1 MKKIAILTSGIL
13 PVPAVQGGA
22 VENLIDFYLEYNEQH
37 KLHDITVYSVWHP
50 NVKKHPALQSTVNHY
65 YYIDTSSYFAKLKR
79 KLYKMFHADEY
90 YNYFIEYFFEQA
102 YTHIAK
108 ERYDYIVLENRPGYA
123 LKLLHSNSHIVL
135 HLHNDLLNNITPQ
148 NCAIFRSLT
157 GILTVSNYIKTRV
170 STIVSSGCES
180 SKIITVHNGIDIG
193 RFVNAQPIPRAKLG
207 IKEED
212 FMVVFSGRII
222 PEKGILELIKAVKAI
237 NDITNLKLLII
248 GASFYGIDNRV
259 SDYMQILIDEVKP
272 ISDKVIFTGYV
283 DYDDMPIYLKAA
295 NVSVIP
301 SLWDEPFGLTVLEA
315 MAAGLPL
322 ITTKGGAIPEICE
335 DTAILIE
342 RNDIV
347 QNIIEAIRYI
357 YYNPDAAKSLSKKA
371 QERSWSFDKNIF
383 SKTYLKAID
392 TIINHQS
399 LLRHKYNLSR

>member
-170 STIVSSGCES
+170 STIVSSGCEI
-180 SKIITVHNGIDIG
+180 SKIITVYNGIDLK
-193 RFVNAQPIPRAKLG
+193 RFSQNASLKICRSVMG
-207 IKEED
+207 FSNDD
-212 FMVVFSGRII
+212 FVLVFSGRINRD
-222 PEKGILELIKAVKAI
+222 KGISELIDALLLLEFHNVKLMVIGSTFFGNVANEDNFVQSLKNKAKAI
-237 NDITNLKLLII
+237 SQRI
-248 GASFYGIDNRV
+248 V
-259 SDYMQILIDEVKP
+259 
-272 ISDKVIFTGYV
+272 FTGFI
-283 DYDDMPIYLKAA
+283 DYNRMPDFLSLADVA
-295 NVSVIP
+295 VIP
-301 SLWDEPFGLTVLEA
+301 SIWDDPFPTTILEA
-315 MAAGLPL
+315 QAMGLP
-322 ITTKGGAIPEICE
+322 IICSNRGGIPEGVRKE
-335 DTAILIE
+335 NAIIIPTGSQYIYALANAIRLLYNSPQRRASMSAAALQNAPYFNKE
-342 RNDIV
+342 RYADDFF
-347 QNIIEAIRYI
+347 EAIE
-357 YYNPDAAKSLSKKA
+357 SLSA
-371 QERSWSFDKNIF
+371 
-383 SKTYLKAID
+383 SK
-392 TIINHQS
+392 
-399 LLRHKYNLSR
+399 